1 MLLFQFVKIVRLY
14 LQKKKEGGPW
24 ETHDWLVEPC
34 NQAVWLVPPPVSSLC
49 LCFSVSGGSF
59 FLVLVVGDW
68 NDVKVHLA
76 MAPVAVM
83 LNLRADALAVPSWK

>member
-1 MLLFQFVKIVRLY
+1 MACPPPSPLLLSCSWSR
-14 LQKKKEGGPW
+14 GGP
-24 ETHDWLVEPC
+24 
-34 NQAVWLVPPPVSSLC
+34 
-49 LCFSVSGGSF
+49 F
-59 FLVLVVGDW
+59 FLLVVVDW